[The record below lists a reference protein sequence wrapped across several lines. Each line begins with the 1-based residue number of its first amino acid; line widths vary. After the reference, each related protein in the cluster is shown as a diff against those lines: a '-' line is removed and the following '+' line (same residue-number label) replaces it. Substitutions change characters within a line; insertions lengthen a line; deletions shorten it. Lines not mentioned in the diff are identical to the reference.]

1 MDRLSEIRRQSDVD
15 DEIRKIIDERMQLL
29 DTIKE
34 MVSDEVDRRIKEM
47 FQDWDKRNGMNI
59 KPAMT
64 NHNQYTYPSSG

>member
-1 MDRLSEIRRQSDVD
+1 
-15 DEIRKIIDERMQLL
+15 MQLL

-64 NHNQYTYPSSG
+64 NHNQYT

>member
-15 DEIRKIIDERMQLL
+15 DEIRKIVDERMQLL

-34 MVSDEVDRRIKEM
+34 MVSDEVDRRIREM
-47 FQDWDKRNGMNI
+47 FQDRDKRNGMNI

-64 NHNQYTYPSSG
+64 NHNQYT

>member
-15 DEIRKIIDERMQLL
+15 DEIRKIVDERMQLL

-47 FQDWDKRNGMNI
+47 FQDRDKRNGMNI
-59 KPAMT
+59 KSAMT
-64 NHNQYTYPSSG
+64 NHNQYT